1 MPAKWLPIHKEI
13 KSLLASHEELMLM
26 GGAGSGKTHFMLNV
40 IFKRAMLMPG
50 SRHICFRKRFEH
62 TKNTLWNSAKEH
74 AELEWPGIFES
85 ITLNRS
91 GGTWSM
97 EINGSHILFSG
108 LDDNERIEKHLGSE
122 FATIYLNEVSEI
134 SNENDVELIASRLR
148 QKIDGRHLLLLD
160 QNPPAKSHWT
170 YRRYVEDAGKV
181 KGRASFKINPID
193 VRENLPASYIA
204 RLEALP
210 ERMRQRFLYGEFT
223 SDIEGALWSWEMIE
237 GTRTGLSGEDGRTV
251 VAIDPATTANKDS
264 DETGLV
270 VACQKGN
277 GWKILE
283 DATLKAS
290 PDVWA
295 KVALGLY
302 YKHGADC
309 IVAETNQGGDMIKT
323 IIGQIDPMVRV
334 EEVRATKGKH
344 VRAEPVVALYEQGLI
359 EHAPGLG
366 ELEEQMMSWV
376 PNVSPSPDRVDALV
390 WALHNLALSN
400 KPCLSIGWA

>member
-1 MPAKWLPIHKEI
+1 
-13 KSLLASHEELMLM
+13 MLF
-26 GGAGSGKTHFMLNV
+26 GGAGSSKTWKILYHVFT
-40 IFKRAMLMPG
+40 RALLLEG
-50 SRHICFRKRFEH
+50 SRHICLRQRFEH
-62 TKNTLWNSAKEH
+62 VKSTLWPSAKEMCQS
-74 AELEWPGIFES
+74 AFPGLWDQID
-85 ITLNRS
+85 TNKS
-91 GGTWSM
+91 GGAWTIK
-97 EINGSHILFSG
+97 INDSEILFGG
-108 LDDNERIEKHLGSE
+108 LDDKERVEKHLGAE
-122 FATIYLNEVSEI
+122 YATVYINECSEI
-134 SNENDVELIASRLR
+134 QDENAVNLISSRLR
-148 QKIDGRHLLLLD
+148 QKINGRHLLFCD
-160 QNPPAKSHWT
+160 MNPPAKSHWS
-170 YRRYVEDAGKV
+170 YKRYLEDKV
-181 KGRASFKINPID
+181 PGRTSFKINPID
-193 VRENLPASYIA
+193 VKENLPASYIA

-223 SDIEGALWSWEMIE
+223 SDLEGALWSWEMIE
-237 GTRTGLSGEDGRTV
+237 STRTALSGEEGRTV

-264 DETGLV
+264 DETGIV
-270 VACQKGN
+270 VACQKGS
-277 GWKILE
+277 GWRILE
-283 DATLKAS
+283 DVTLKAS

-309 IVAETNQGGDMIKT
+309 IVAEVNQGGDMIKT
-323 IIGQIDPMVRV
+323 IIGQIDPMVKV

-359 EHAPGLG
+359 EHAQGLG

>member
-1 MPAKWLPIHKEI
+1 
-13 KSLLASHEELMLM
+13 MLF
-26 GGAGSGKTHFMLNV
+26 GGAGSSKTWKILYHVFT
-40 IFKRAMLMPG
+40 RALLLEG
-50 SRHICFRKRFEH
+50 SRHICLRQRFEH
-62 TKNTLWNSAKEH
+62 VKSTLWPSAKEMCQS
-74 AELEWPGIFES
+74 AFPGLWDQID
-85 ITLNRS
+85 TNKS
-91 GGTWSM
+91 GGAWTIKVNDS
-97 EINGSHILFSG
+97 EILFGG
-108 LDDNERIEKHLGSE
+108 LDDKERVEKHLGAE
-122 FATIYLNEVSEI
+122 YATVYINECSEI
-134 SNENDVELIASRLR
+134 QDENAVNLISSRLR
-148 QKIDGRHLLLLD
+148 QKIDGRHLLFCD
-160 QNPPAKSHWT
+160 MNPPARSHWS
-170 YRRYVEDAGKV
+170 YRRYLEDKV
-181 KGRASFKINPID
+181 PGRTYFKINPID
-193 VRENLPASYIA
+193 VRENLPNSYIA

-277 GWKILE
+277 GWKVLE

-359 EHAPGLG
+359 EHAQGLG

-390 WALHNLALSN
+390 WALHNLALNN

>member
-1 MPAKWLPIHKEI
+1 MCQSAFPGLWDQVETN
-13 KSLLASHEELMLM
+13 KS
-26 GGAGSGKTHFMLNV
+26 GGAWTIK
-40 IFKRAMLMPG
+40 
-50 SRHICFRKRFEH
+50 
-62 TKNTLWNSAKEH
+62 
-74 AELEWPGIFES
+74 
-85 ITLNRS
+85 
-91 GGTWSM
+91 
-97 EINGSHILFSG
+97 INDSEILFGG
-108 LDDNERIEKHLGSE
+108 LDDKERVEKHLGAE
-122 FATIYLNEVSEI
+122 YATVYINECSEI
-134 SNENDVELIASRLR
+134 QDENAVNLISSRLR
-148 QKIDGRHLLLLD
+148 QKIDGRHLLFCD
-160 QNPPAKSHWT
+160 QNPPARSHWS
-170 YRRYVEDAGKV
+170 YKRYVEDVDKV
-181 KGRASFKINPID
+181 PGRTSFKINPID

-264 DETGLV
+264 DETGIV

-277 GWKILE
+277 GWRILE
-283 DATLKAS
+283 DGTLKAS

-323 IIGQIDPMVRV
+323 IIGQIDPMVKV

-359 EHAPGLG
+359 EHAPNLS

>member
-1 MPAKWLPIHKEI
+1 MANWLPVHKEI
-13 KSLLASHEELMLM
+13 SNLIATHEDIMLF
-26 GGAGSGKTHFMLNV
+26 GGAGSSKTWKILYHVFT
-40 IFKRAMLMPG
+40 RALLLDG
-50 SRHICFRKRFEH
+50 SRHICLRQRFEH
-62 TKNTLWNSAKEH
+62 VKSTLWPSAKEMCQS
-74 AELEWPGIFES
+74 AFPGLWDQVE
-85 ITLNRS
+85 TNKS
-91 GGTWSM
+91 GGAWTIK
-97 EINGSHILFSG
+97 INDSEILFGG
-108 LDDNERIEKHLGSE
+108 LDDKERVEKHLGAE
-122 FATIYLNEVSEI
+122 YATVYINECSEI
-134 SNENDVELIASRLR
+134 QDENAVNLISSRLR
-148 QKIDGRHLLLLD
+148 QKIDGRHLLFCD
-160 QNPPAKSHWT
+160 MNPPAKSHWS
-170 YRRYVEDAGKV
+170 YKRYLEDKV
-181 KGRASFKINPID
+181 PGRTSFKINPID
-193 VRENLPASYIA
+193 VKENLPASYIA

-223 SDIEGALWSWEMIE
+223 SDLEGALWSWEMIE
-237 GTRTGLSGEDGRTV
+237 STRTALSGEEGRTV

-264 DETGLV
+264 DETGIV
-270 VACQKGN
+270 VACQKGS
-277 GWKILE
+277 GWRILE
-283 DATLKAS
+283 DGTLKAS

-309 IVAETNQGGDMIKT
+309 IVAEVNQGGDMIKT
-323 IIGQIDPMVRV
+323 IIGQIDPMVKV

-359 EHAPGLG
+359 EHAQGLG